1 MGDIFRGSFD
11 VPGVDIVFEVC
22 VFDAYRPTPVVPLET
37 MSRGSKIM
45 THTKKKKNSVGL
57 LTEICIKYGL
67 PVSSRF

>member
-11 VPGVDIVFEVC
+11 VPSVDIVFEVC

-45 THTKKKKNSVGL
+45 THTKK
-57 LTEICIKYGL
+57 
-67 PVSSRF
+67 